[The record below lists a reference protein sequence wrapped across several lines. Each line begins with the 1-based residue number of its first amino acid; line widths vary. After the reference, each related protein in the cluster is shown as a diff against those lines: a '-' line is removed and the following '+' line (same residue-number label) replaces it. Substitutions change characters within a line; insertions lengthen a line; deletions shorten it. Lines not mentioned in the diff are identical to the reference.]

1 MTGSSS
7 PEAFIFDFD
16 GTLADSMWV
25 WHEVD
30 MEFARR
36 RGLDFT
42 KEDSEI
48 IAALGFEG
56 TAKWLLERFGLDET
70 VESLIAEWYG
80 IAEESYSSEVFLKPC
95 AKEFVATLKSLGY
108 PVAIASSLDRRLLEE
123 ALANNGALDLFDTIV
138 VCDEV
143 TDKGKSTPVVYQET
157 AKRLGVALTG
167 CVVFEDVAMA
177 ARSAKEGGAFVV
189 GMRDEHPQQ
198 AREELK
204 AAADA
209 FYDGF
214 EPLLKL
220 ASSMS

>member
-1 MTGSSS
+1 MTTDIA
-7 PEAFIFDFD
+7 PRAFIFDFD

-56 TAKWLLERFGLDET
+56 TAKWLLERFGLDES
-70 VESLIAEWYG
+70 VEDLISEWYG
-80 IAEESYSSEVFLKPC
+80 IAEESYSKDVPLKPC
-95 AKEFVATLKSLGY
+95 AWEFVAQLKALGY
-108 PVAIASSLDRRLLEE
+108 PVAIASSLDRRLLEA
-123 ALANNGALDLFDTIV
+123 ALTNNDALELFDAIV

-143 TDKGKSTPVVYQET
+143 CDKGKSTPAVYLET
-157 AKRLGVALTG
+157 AKKLGVPLVD

-189 GMRDEHPQQ
+189 GIRDEHPQQ
-198 AREELK
+198 ARGELQ
-204 AAADA
+204 AAADV
-209 FYDGF
+209 FYAGF
-214 EPLLKL
+214 EPLLAL
-220 ASSMS
+220 TEAR

>member
-1 MTGSSS
+1 MTAVFA
-7 PEAFIFDFD
+7 PKAFIFDFD

-80 IAEESYSSEVFLKPC
+80 IAEESYSNDVHLKPC
-95 AKEFVATLKSLGY
+95 AREFVARLKSLGY
-108 PVAIASSLDRRLLEE
+108 PVAIASSLDRRLLEA
-123 ALANNGALDLFDTIV
+123 ALANNNALALFDTIV
-138 VCDEV
+138 VCDEM
-143 TDKGKSTPVVYQET
+143 TDKGKATPVVYQET
-157 AKRLGVALTG
+157 AKKLGVPLTD
-167 CVVFEDVAMA
+167 CAVFEDVAMA
-177 ARSAKEGGAFVV
+177 ARSAKKGGAYVV

-198 AREELK
+198 ARGELE

-214 EPLLKL
+214 EPLLEL
-220 ASSMS
+220 ASSR

>member
-1 MTGSSS
+1 MTATFS
-7 PEAFIFDFD
+7 PKAFIFDFD

-42 KEDSEI
+42 REDSEV

-80 IAEESYSSEVFLKPC
+80 IAEESYSNDVRLKPC
-95 AKEFVATLKSLGY
+95 AKEFVAKLKELGY
-108 PVAIASSLDRRLLEE
+108 PVAIASSLDRRLLE
-123 ALANNGALDLFDTIV
+123 ASLANNGALELFDAIV

-143 TDKGKSTPVVYQET
+143 TDKGKSTPVVYFET
-157 AKRLGVALTG
+157 AKKLGVSLAD

-177 ARSAKEGGAFVV
+177 ARSAKEGGAYVV

-198 AREELK
+198 ARGELK

-214 EPLLKL
+214 EPLLEL
-220 ASSMS
+220 TITR